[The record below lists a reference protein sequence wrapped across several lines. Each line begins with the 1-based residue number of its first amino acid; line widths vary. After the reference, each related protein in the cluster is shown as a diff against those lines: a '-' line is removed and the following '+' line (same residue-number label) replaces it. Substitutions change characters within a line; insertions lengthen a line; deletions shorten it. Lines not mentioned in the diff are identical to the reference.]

1 MASIKLKIYPSGFL
15 GSADVASTEPL
26 DIVAIKH
33 RLFDNSA
40 LGNVSAHTAN
50 REVSS
55 LWEDCIAGDPEYRSF
70 DFRVKIINAA
80 LAAFGTVTFRDWV
93 LAQSESPYHTE
104 YQQRW
109 IHETVDYVF
118 NDKRRQFT
126 YNVWFPLITTG
137 HADRAGIN
145 TDLVKSVIGTGAPYE
160 HLPLRDFI
168 QMWVSRER
176 GVDDLLESLNLLFG
190 KR

>member
-1 MASIKLKIYPSGFL
+1 MASIKLRIYPSGFL
-15 GSADVASTEPL
+15 GAANVATTEPL

-33 RLFDNSA
+33 RLFDNAA
-40 LGNVSAHTAN
+40 LGNVSARTAN
-50 REVSS
+50 REVVG
-55 LWEDCIAGDPEYRSF
+55 LWEDCIAGDPAYKTFE
-70 DFRVKIINAA
+70 FREKILKAA
-80 LAAFGTVTFRDWV
+80 LAAFGTRTIRDWV

-109 IHETVDYVF
+109 IHETMDFVF
-118 NDKRRQFT
+118 NESRRKFT

-137 HADRAGIN
+137 RSDRAGVN
-145 TDLVKSVIGTGAPYE
+145 TELVKSILGVGAEFE
-160 HLPLRDFI
+160 HLPLRNFL
-168 QMWVSRER
+168 QMWASRER